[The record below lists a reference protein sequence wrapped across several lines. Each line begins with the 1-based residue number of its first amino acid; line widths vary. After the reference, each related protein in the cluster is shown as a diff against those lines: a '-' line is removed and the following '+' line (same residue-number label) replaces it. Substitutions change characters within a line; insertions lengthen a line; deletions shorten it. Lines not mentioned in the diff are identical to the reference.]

1 MTVRGELRLGAF
13 VIPVKE
19 LDRAVSFYTD
29 VLGLRE
35 VLRIEEFTISLL
47 QSEQGQ
53 IWLMDYGGRLEP
65 GGRPT
70 QLVLIT
76 NHGVDEWLDRVT
88 AAGCEISQDIHDDPI
103 GRLFIFAD
111 TEGNLVE
118 IRQPAGPLKC

>member
-1 MTVRGELRLGAF
+1 VKHELRLGAF

-29 VLGLRE
+29 VIGLRE
-35 VLRIEEFTISLL
+35 VLRLKEFAISLL
-47 QSEQGQ
+47 ESKQGQ

-70 QLVLIT
+70 QLVLVT
-76 NHGVDEWLDRVT
+76 DEGVDEWLERVT
-88 AAGCEISQDIHDDPI
+88 GAGCEISQDIHDDPI

-111 TEGNLVE
+111 SEGNLVE